1 MRLRPLELAYHC
13 SFARYV
19 GCAVDLLAHV
29 CRPVTGALSS
39 VLVSPF
45 RRKLKWLRNAVVRTR
60 GDSELKSTATR
71 IFGEISA
78 RVVCFADGML
88 LLDKSEIALWESQ
101 HVAYNET
108 PLITD
113 LRVNALCVQ

>member
-19 GCAVDLLAHV
+19 GCAVDLLARV

-45 RRKLKWLRNAVVRTR
+45 RRKLKWLRNTVVRTR

-71 IFGEISA
+71 IFGETSA

-88 LLDKSEIALWESQ
+88 LWESE

-108 PLITD
+108 PLIAD
-113 LRVNALCVQ
+113 LRVNALRVQ